1 MIANN
6 GVPAVEI
13 ARVLAD
19 GTMPAEVI
27 QALEAL
33 AEPELSKPVN
43 ANDVDCFVKLY
54 DNIKLKANIPED
66 VIEHIDKTLIQ
77 VRCSLEDVADNMVG
91 SQLARGEKEAQVV
104 RNLTSTLQKT
114 GASCEIVGTT
124 MMGSLKKV
132 LTKPECDIMK
142 DVGRAITEDGNY
154 PSEFI
159 FWD

>member
-1 MIANN
+1 MVALN

-19 GTMPAEVI
+19 AAMPPEVHKVLEPVAE
-27 QALEAL
+27 Q
-33 AEPELSKPVN
+33 ELSKTFN
-43 ANDVDCFVKLY
+43 EKDVDIFVKLY
-54 DNIKLKANIPED
+54 DNLKLKANIPED

-91 SQLARGEKEAQVV
+91 SQLARGEKEPQVV
-104 RNLTSTLQKT
+104 RNLCETLSKT

-132 LTKPECDIMK
+132 VTKPECDLSLIH
-142 DVGRAITEDGNY
+142 I
-154 PSEFI
+154 
-159 FWD
+159 